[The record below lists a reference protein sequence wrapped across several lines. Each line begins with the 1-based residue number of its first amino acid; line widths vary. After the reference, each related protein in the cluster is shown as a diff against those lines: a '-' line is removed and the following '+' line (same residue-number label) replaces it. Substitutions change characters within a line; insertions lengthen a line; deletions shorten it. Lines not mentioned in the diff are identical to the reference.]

1 MKLFLTPVCLLIGL
15 SISLIPTIASAQYNG
30 GFGSSSD
37 NRDPFSRAN
46 GGDTSGLL
54 TIINRVQLNS
64 QTNPNYLKEQ
74 QEQLNLATE
83 NYRQRQMEA
92 LRARNQKST
101 SGTVLAPQ

>member
-1 MKLFLTPVCLLIGL
+1 MKLFLTPVCLLLGL
-15 SISLIPTIASAQYNG
+15 SISLIPTIASAQYNS

-54 TIINRVQLNS
+54 TIVNQLQLNS
-64 QTNPNYLKEQ
+64 QTNPNYRKEQ

-101 SGTVLAPQ
+101 LGTIVTP